1 MILVDLMVVICSR
14 PKGMFKDCYIRVNAG
29 IDRAKGATPVLSCV
43 NVSIVLLMILK
54 LCTEFGTL
62 KWRCFASVHNPAE
75 ISCFPSFVQW
85 FVGELAKLGITNKTS
100 GMTSHELVCHAR
112 ATWILSWGGEMLGCT
127 RTTHAYWELKKSV
140 VRVMAMAA
148 CHCYSWSRWLSG
160 TFVSDTHKGYDCTHS
175 SHLSFGF
182 AGIDRTVRSN
192 YCCGSFSSI
201 SYICFLEILFLC
213 RNC

>member
-1 MILVDLMVVICSR
+1 
-14 PKGMFKDCYIRVNAG
+14 
-29 IDRAKGATPVLSCV
+29 LSCV

-54 LCTEFGTL
+54 LCTEFGTW

-75 ISCFPSFVQW
+75 ISLFPFFCAMICRRAGKAWNHQQN
-85 FVGELAKLGITNKTS
+85 FRYDI
-100 GMTSHELVCHAR
+100 SHELVCHAR
-112 ATWILSWGGEMLGCT
+112 ATWILSWGGEMPDCT

-140 VRVMAMAA
+140 VRVMTMAA
-148 CHCYSWSRWLSG
+148 RHCYSWSRWLSG

-192 YCCGSFSSI
+192 YCCGRFSSI